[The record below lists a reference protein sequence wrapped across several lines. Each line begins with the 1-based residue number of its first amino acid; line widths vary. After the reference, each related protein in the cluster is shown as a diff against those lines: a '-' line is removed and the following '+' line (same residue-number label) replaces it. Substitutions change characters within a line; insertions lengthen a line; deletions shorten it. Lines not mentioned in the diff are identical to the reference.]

1 MQSIDYKKVFSKLSH
16 IKALSHD
23 QKFEQVV
30 QNIITYSLINNNQ
43 EIKGEQDLA
52 DNIVKVYGISIR
64 THIVQSN
71 LDRLLDNGSVIKNP
85 STRAITLQ
93 PQIAERIK
101 KRISDNTELESKVKS
116 KWLYEIAQV
125 LPEISA
131 DNYEMLWRHLT
142 DYLFNVLE
150 QHGVETLNLLNP
162 SLKVSDE
169 AQLSLTSILEKVIK
183 ENGGQ
188 FSKENLT
195 NAINQFI
202 LKADEERTSYLSQLV
217 DATFTSFALTSDN
230 DTVNFLNNRFQNL
243 FLFLDTNFIF
253 GILDLHKNNE
263 DASAREILSE
273 IKKNNFPFQLTFH
286 PETLSEFKRA
296 FDSKALFIKSTKWS
310 RETSRLALAVDG
322 LSPLEELF
330 HKENVENNIDP
341 EVFLDKYDHVDLIIK
356 DLGLT
361 EYTVGK
367 KSVYDSAEVE
377 EDIEKYKTF
386 YESNKNRK
394 PKTYQGFKHDIEV
407 LREVRSLNLKKTKFL
422 ESKAFF
428 LSSDYVLSKF
438 ERENYKRRW
447 EINFIISP
455 STFLQLIRPF
465 VQNDYVT
472 NKKFID
478 TFSIPDLRTFE
489 IDYTG
494 TRSKTLQI
502 LNDSYHDT
510 SFKTKVAILR
520 DQVLLEKFEKLSTDQ
535 LAQIELI
542 ENRIAVENQ
551 LLTQQKEDAEREIE
565 IISEELALATDSNHR
580 LKEKS
585 IEEIKS
591 LKTEVE
597 TLKAAWKIE
606 QDKKIHLERVL
617 DWTEKKTKF
626 CDERLAQIRKQY
638 VLDFKYS
645 LVPTL
650 MLFVTA
656 FSVFILSRYSEKIK
670 LFLVPNYLSDNQ
682 FTWIVIVL
690 GLVVG
695 IEVVRRTYITK
706 KERVGNGISWAS
718 TFGISKRKHRL
729 VESQRSEIE
738 AGFIAEQPCP
748 VEKL

>member
-30 QNIITYSLINNNQ
+30 QNIILYSLINNSQ
-43 EIKGEQDLA
+43 EIRNEADLT

-71 LDRLLDNGSVIKNP
+71 LDRLLDNGDIIKD
-85 STRAITLQ
+85 SITKAIALQ
-93 PQIAERIK
+93 PQTAERIK
-101 KRISDNTELESKVKS
+101 KRITDTNVLEIKVKR
-116 KWLYEIAQV
+116 KWLYEVAQF
-125 LPEISA
+125 LPEIKA
-131 DNYEMLWRHLT
+131 DNYEILWKHLT

-169 AQLSLTSILEKVIK
+169 VQMSLTSILDKIIK
-183 ENGGQ
+183 ENESE

-195 NAINQFI
+195 DAINQFI

-217 DATFTSFALTSDN
+217 DATFTSFALTSDS

-243 FLFLDTNFIF
+243 LLFLDTNFIF

-263 DASAREILSE
+263 DASAREILTE

-286 PETLSEFKRA
+286 PETLAEFKRA
-296 FDSKALFIKSTKWS
+296 FDSKALFIRATKWS

-330 HKENVENNIDP
+330 HKENVENHIDP
-341 EVFLDKYDHVDLIIK
+341 DVFLDKYDHVDLIVK

-367 KSVYDSAEVE
+367 NSVYDSVEVE

-386 YESNKNRK
+386 YEFNKNRK

-407 LREVRSLNLKKTKFL
+407 LREVRRLNPKKTKFL

-428 LSSDYVLSKF
+428 LSSDYILSKF

-510 SFKTKVAILR
+510 SFQTKVAILR
-520 DQVLLEKFEKLSTDQ
+520 DQVLLEKFEKLNTNQ

-551 LLTQQKEDAEREIE
+551 LLSQQKQSAEREIE
-565 IISEELALATDSNHR
+565 IISQELAFVNDSSQR

-585 IEEIKS
+585 NEEINS
-591 LKTEVE
+591 LKAEVE
-597 TLKAAWKIE
+597 TLKVAWKKE
-606 QDKKIHLERVL
+606 QDEKAYLARVL
-617 DWTEKKTKF
+617 EWTNRKTEY
-626 CDERLAQIRKQY
+626 CDERLADIRKQF
-638 VLDFKYS
+638 VSDFKYS
-645 LVPTL
+645 VVPITMLFIVTFLVFIHSKYAEKAKKFLVPTYISHRTY
-650 MLFVTA
+650 FW
-656 FSVFILSRYSEKIK
+656 SVII
-670 LFLVPNYLSDNQ
+670 
-682 FTWIVIVL
+682 L
-690 GLVVG
+690 GLLVA

-706 KERVGNGISWAS
+706 KERVANGISWAS
-718 TFGISKRKHRL
+718 TLGYSKRKYKLIESKRED
-729 VESQRSEIE
+729 VETE
-738 AGFIAEQPCP
+738 FIGKNPYP
-748 VEKL
+748 VA